1 MAKLMN
7 WVGPVVPVSPSP
19 VARTTGAV
27 LAVGER
33 DWLLAWI
40 LMPCYSSFSLIFRRR
55 DYLESCTLEVMTESF
70 TVFAGKISFVRWRRL
85 SSFTYHYRQSM
96 IRGPWK
102 AKRRIARA
110 FPAQSAV

>member
-19 VARTTGAV
+19 VARTTGAA

-40 LMPCYSSFSLIFRRR
+40 LMPFYSSFSLIFHRGIVVR
-55 DYLESCTLEVMTESF
+55 CTLEVMTESF
-70 TVFAGKISFVRWRRL
+70 TVFAGEMFLAKTKQFYL
-85 SSFTYHYRQSM
+85 SLQ
-96 IRGPWK
+96 
-102 AKRRIARA
+102 A
-110 FPAQSAV
+110 FNDPPSTESQTADCAGVPST